1 MGRSGGAEASHG
13 FLVVA
18 RCRSRAMVTPNHYGI
33 TAPTRTPALR
43 SPPAPPVCGAPP
55 SRSSTTI
62 CPGLGLGA
70 RGCSR
75 YARNATPATAPV
87 DVIASLTPSS
97 RPMAAT
103 RLVFSPRLFGTLPT
117 ARCPRGRRRRAGS
130 WLEAALIHEH
140 RPVRVLL
147 DPGQVPPPGLWTLF
161 TGVDRLFFSSIPS
174 LYPAAPGGSADA
186 DAISSNTARS
196 VPPPQGRWCSEVQGL
211 VQPPT

>member
-1 MGRSGGAEASHG
+1 MLRPTHHIPQ
-13 FLVVA
+13 
-18 RCRSRAMVTPNHYGI
+18 RHRPQRSRDRRVQRSPRPRPHSFHEPLDLAESQLAGVEVRAVPRQ

-117 ARCPRGRRRRAGS
+117 ARCPGGVGVGQGHGEV
-130 WLEAALIHEH
+130 EAALIHEH
-140 RPVRVLL
+140 RPVRVDLL

-161 TGVDRLFFSSIPS
+161 TGVDRLFFSSIP
-174 LYPAAPGGSADA
+174 
-186 DAISSNTARS
+186 IS
-196 VPPPQGRWCSEVQGL
+196 VPSGTWWLC
-211 VQPPT
+211 

>member
-1 MGRSGGAEASHG
+1 M
-13 FLVVA
+13 
-18 RCRSRAMVTPNHYGI
+18 
-33 TAPTRTPALR
+33 TPACSNQPTT
-43 SPPAPPVCGAPP
+43 SPNDTVPNAAAIAESNAPPRPRPHSFHEPLDLAESQLDGGLKSGPYPSNSTDSHPRASIASRTSGLRCTP

-75 YARNATPATAPV
+75 YAKNATPATAPV

-130 WLEAALIHEH
+130 W
-140 RPVRVLL
+140 R
-147 DPGQVPPPGLWTLF
+147 G
-161 TGVDRLFFSSIPS
+161 
-174 LYPAAPGGSADA
+174 
-186 DAISSNTARS
+186 
-196 VPPPQGRWCSEVQGL
+196 
-211 VQPPT
+211 